1 MAIKNI
7 IFDVGKVLVSY
18 EPVRYLKSLGFD
30 EKTVEEVGKATFFHP
45 LWEEGDAGTY
55 EPDEYLPRFIA
66 NAPSYEKEIRLV
78 YEKLGDA
85 IELLPYAADWLRELK
100 AGGYRIYILSNYSAY
115 VYELTKDKLK
125 FLEYAD
131 GAVFSY
137 AVKMVKPQEGIY
149 EYLMRKYGLYAAES
163 VFIDDRMENIEGAM
177 KCGIFGILFTDYE
190 TTKKELEEFLA

>member
-18 EPVRYLKSLGFD
+18 EPMQYLRSLGFD
-30 EKTVEEVGKATFFHP
+30 EKIVDAVGKAIFFHP

-55 EPDEYLPRFIA
+55 EMDEYLPRYIA
-66 NAPSYEKEIRLV
+66 NAPEYEKEIRLA
-78 YEKLGDA
+78 YERMGDV
-85 IELLPYAADWLRELK
+85 IELFPYAVDWIKGLK
-100 AGGYRIYILSNYSAY
+100 ERGYRIYILSNYSEY
-115 VYELTKDKLK
+115 VYEFTKSKLR

-137 AVKMVKPQEGIY
+137 AVKMIKPQEDIY
-149 EYLMRKYGLYAAES
+149 EYLMRTYGLYAAES
-163 VFIDDRMENIEGAM
+163 VFIDDRTENIEGAM

-190 TTKKELEEFLA
+190 TTKKNLEEFLK